1 MICFCKLCAKS
12 LFEKQTKPKSSLT
25 ARVFFLSLFFPLF
38 NAFIFMVIMRVAVKY
53 NLFDQWIWDLFS
65 EYPAVS
71 RNSFNSLIRLQQF
84 F

>member
-1 MICFCKLCAKS
+1 
-12 LFEKQTKPKSSLT
+12 
-25 ARVFFLSLFFPLF
+25 
-38 NAFIFMVIMRVAVKY
+38 MVIMRVAVKY